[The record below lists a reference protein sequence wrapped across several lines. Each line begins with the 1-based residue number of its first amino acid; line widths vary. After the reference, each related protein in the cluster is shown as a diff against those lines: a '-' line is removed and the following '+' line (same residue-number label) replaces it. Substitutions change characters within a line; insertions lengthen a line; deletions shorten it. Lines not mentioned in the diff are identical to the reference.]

1 VGFNLN
7 SIWLTLLMLNLAV
20 IIHEYG
26 HLITARAFG
35 VTVYEFSVGMGPLIG
50 KFTRR
55 GVQYSLRWILIGGF
69 CKIAGMDM
77 ALEGET
83 KDPETRADHM
93 FYNLAL
99 WKKIIVLAT
108 GAIFNLALGM
118 VIWCFAM
125 MVIGT
130 PVISKGALAIDS
142 IVIGSVNPKS
152 PAMKAGIQPG
162 DKIITVNDQHLNNL
176 TDLSNLVQQ
185 SATKVLRIK
194 VARKDQI
201 LVKGLIPQYSPEN
214 KKYLIGVILMPIPKF
229 KKTSIIQATKDTITF
244 PWNYLKLLGQV
255 LSGKIKGGLSGPV
268 GIVSVVDQALQSP
281 PQLIIIN
288 IVQLFF
294 IISISLCFFN
304 LLPLP
309 LPILD
314 GGWIVILIIEKIL
327 RREFSTE
334 QKTTAYTI
342 GLVLFLLTFVWVTYG
357 DIISLV
363 KRVIGG

>member
-1 VGFNLN
+1 VGFNFN
-7 SIWLTLLMLNLAV
+7 SIWLTILMLSVAV
-20 IIHEYG
+20 VIHEYG
-26 HLITARAFG
+26 HFITARAFG

-50 KFTRR
+50 KFNRR
-55 GVQYSLRWILIGGF
+55 GVQYSLRWILFGGF

-83 KDPETRADHM
+83 TNPETRPKHL
-93 FYNLAL
+93 FYSLAL

-108 GAIFNLALGM
+108 GPIFNLLLGSLLWLLVM
-118 VIWCFAM
+118 I
-125 MVIGT
+125 VIGV
-130 PVISKGALAIDS
+130 PVSAKGTL
-142 IVIGSVNPKS
+142 VIGSVNSNS
-152 PAMKAGIQPG
+152 PAMEAGLKPG
-162 DKIITVNDQHLNNL
+162 DKIITANNQNL
-176 TDLSNLVQQ
+176 KNSTDLSNLIQNY
-185 SATKVLRIK
+185 ATKGIRIE

-201 LVKGLIPQYSPEN
+201 LVKELIPKYSPEN
-214 KKYLIGVILMPIPKF
+214 KKYLIGVTFLAITKF
-229 KKTSIIQATKDTITF
+229 KKASLIQATKETITF
-244 PWNYLKLLGQV
+244 PWLYIKLLGKV
-255 LSGKIKGGLSGPV
+255 FSGKIKGGLSGPI
-268 GIVSVVDQALQSP
+268 GIVGVVDQALQSP
-281 PQLIIIN
+281 PQLILLNII
-288 IVQLFF
+288 QLFF

-314 GGWIVILIIEKIL
+314 GGWIVILTIERIF
-327 RREFSTE
+327 RREFSAE